1 MRVIEEGIKIL
12 TKTCQL
18 KTLRLCF
25 RVKTLDTK
33 VTCFC
38 AAITLSELPLYMY
51 YSDMECHYRA

>member
-1 MRVIEEGIKIL
+1 MRVIEEDIKIL
-12 TKTCQL
+12 TCQL

-38 AAITLSELPLYMY
+38 AAVTLSELPLYMHTQIWNAIVVL
-51 YSDMECHYRA
+51 E